1 MALRRARVLSLAAGV
16 LVLTGACAWSASR
29 FPPLLRA
36 GEPAEGEAAA
46 FDGRASV
53 PDEEADAPDEGTG
66 PAVVGSEPQP
76 AGVEGNPQPSPPAG
90 ESTPPAAQP
99 VSAPPAVPSSRR
111 AAEDAAEEASLARL
125 PEYRPASD
133 VVGSLTSAGS
143 HTMSNLMTAW
153 AADFRRIYPLVQI
166 QTDGRGSNTAPLR
179 LLNQSAMFGLMSRAM
194 NDDERGAFEE
204 RLGVPMTGAPIG
216 LDLVAV
222 FVHRDN
228 PLSSISLPQLD
239 AVFSRHRRRGALSP
253 ATRWGDL
260 GLTGL
265 WRDRGI
271 RLYGRSSP
279 SGTYSFFRELVLAE
293 GDYRSGFVG
302 LPSSWSVSRALA
314 QDRGG
319 AAFAS
324 WVFRDF
330 EIKALAVR
338 ADDGGPAV
346 RPGIQTAWTR
356 EYPLARPLWI
366 YFQRPVDRPLDPL
379 RREFLRYVLSRRG
392 QGVLLREGYVPLT
405 PELAERFRHAL
416 GLDEP
421 AGGFDDQ

>member
-1 MALRRARVLSLAAGV
+1 MTLRRACALLLSAGL
-16 LVLTGACAWSASR
+16 LVGACVWSAPR

-36 GEPAEGEAAA
+36 AQPPE
-46 FDGRASV
+46 
-53 PDEEADAPDEGTG
+53 DA
-66 PAVVGSEPQP
+66 
-76 AGVEGNPQPSPPAG
+76 PQPSPPAG
-90 ESTPPAAQP
+90 GSPPAAARPVSVPP
-99 VSAPPAVPSSRR
+99 VSARPVAGSSRR

-133 VVGSLTSAGS
+133 IVGSLTSAGS

-166 QTDGRGSNTAPLR
+166 QTDGKGSNTAPLR

-194 NDDERGAFEE
+194 SDDERGAFEE

-228 PLSSISLPQLD
+228 PLESISLPQLD
-239 AVFSRHRRRGALSP
+239 AVFSRHRRRGAPTP

-260 GLTGL
+260 GLSGV
-265 WRDRGI
+265 WSERGI

-279 SGTYSFFRELVLAE
+279 SGTYSFFREQVLAD
-293 GDYRSGFVG
+293 GDYRSGFIG

-338 ADDGGPAV
+338 ADDRSPAV

-379 RREFLRYVLSRRG
+379 RREFLSYVLSRRG

-416 GLDEP
+416 GLDDS
-421 AGGFDDQ
+421 GGGLDDQ